1 MNLAWLIAE
10 FIGTFTLIF
19 IGAGSICLNEMMHG
33 GVGLLGIAAAH
44 GLAIAVM
51 VSALGQISG
60 GKFNPAI
67 SLGIWAG
74 GKQGILPTLSEIVAQ
89 LAGGIVGALFL
100 KWIFPPAVFDAVKGG
115 TPDLGAG
122 ITVSAGIF
130 TEVILT
136 FLLVFTVYGA
146 AIDKRGAF
154 KAVAGFAIGSVIL
167 FDILMGGGVTGA
179 AMNPARA
186 FGPALIS
193 GEWTHQFIYW
203 IGPIVGGLIA
213 GLLYSN
219 VMLKPESET

>member
-19 IGAGSICLNEMMHG
+19 IGAGSVCLNEMMHG
-33 GVGLLGIAAAH
+33 GVGLLGIATAH
-44 GLAIAVM
+44 GLAIGVM
-51 VSALGQISG
+51 VTALAQVSG

-74 GKQGILPTLSEIVAQ
+74 GKQGILPTLSEIFAQ

-100 KWIFPPAVFDAVKGG
+100 KWIFPPAIIAAVQAG
-115 TPDLGAG
+115 TPSLGPD

-130 TEVILT
+130 TEAILT

-146 AIDKRGAF
+146 AVDPRGAF
-154 KAVAGFAIGSVIL
+154 KAAGGFAIGSVIL

-186 FGPALIS
+186 FGPAVIA
-193 GEWTHQFIYW
+193 GDWTHQYIYW
-203 IGPIVGGLIA
+203 IGPIVGGLLA
-213 GLLYSN
+213 GFLYSR
-219 VMLKPESET
+219 VMLKNEV

>member
-19 IGAGSICLNEMMHG
+19 IGAGSICLNEMTHG

-51 VSALGQISG
+51 VSALAQISG

-67 SLGIWAG
+67 SLGLWAG
-74 GKQGILPTLSEIVAQ
+74 GKQGIVPTLTEIVAQ
-89 LAGGIVGALFL
+89 LLGGVVGALFL
-100 KWIFPPAVFDAVKGG
+100 KWIFPVAVTTAVNLG
-115 TPDLGAG
+115 TPALGTD
-122 ITVSAGIF
+122 ITPSAGIF

-146 AIDKRGAF
+146 AVDTRGAF
-154 KAVAGFAIGSVIL
+154 KAVGGFAIGSVIL
-167 FDILMGGGVTGA
+167 FDILMGGGVTGG

-193 GEWTHQFIYW
+193 GDWLNHYVYW
-203 IGPIVGGLIA
+203 VGPILGGLIA
-213 GLLYSN
+213 GVLYSR
-219 VMLKPESET
+219 VMLKNEVEI

>member
-1 MNLAWLIAE
+1 MNWAWLIAE

-19 IGAGSICLNEMMHG
+19 IGAGSICLNEMTHG

-51 VSALGQISG
+51 VSALAQISG

-74 GKQGILPTLSEIVAQ
+74 GKQGMMPTLYEIGAQ
-89 LAGGIVGALFL
+89 LLGGIVGALFL
-100 KWIFPPAVFDAVKGG
+100 KWIFPSAISEAVKLG
-115 TPDLGAG
+115 TPALGEN
-122 ITVSAGIF
+122 ITVAAGIF
-130 TEVILT
+130 AEVILT

-154 KAVAGFAIGSVIL
+154 KAVAGFAIGCVIL
-167 FDILMGGGVTGA
+167 FNILMAGGVTGG

-186 FGPALIS
+186 FGPALIA
-193 GEWTHQFIYW
+193 GEWSYQYIYW
-203 IGPIVGGLIA
+203 IGPIIGGLLA
-213 GLLYSN
+213 GLLYSR
-219 VMLKPESET
+219 VMMKHE